1 MQGHFKFYQKCLA
14 QKIKPILGIKFFV
27 QDHSFSKEKILV
39 AVIARNYTGL
49 KQLFALSFFL
59 LESNL
64 LLTIDLEQ
72 LFNFH
77 YAHCIL
83 VVVPQPI
90 NEKLFQRV

>member
-1 MQGHFKFYQKCLA
+1 MQGHFKFYQKCLV

-27 QDHSFSKEKILV
+27 QDHSFPKEKILV

-49 KQLFALSFFL
+49 KQLFVLSFFL
-59 LESNL
+59 LERSP
-64 LLTIDLEQ
+64 LLTIDLEP
-72 LFNFH
+72 LFNFN
-77 YAHCIL
+77 YANCIL